1 MGSVLLG
8 AMAGSMAAVI
18 ALFLGAGFWPA
29 FMTYAVTGVA
39 TTCGVAVA
47 VFLRPDA
54 LSSEFAGMPADMA
67 PVDTM
72 AQWLEDDETVLP
84 AQEETTGKRD
94 SRAA

>member
-8 AMAGSMAAVI
+8 AMAGCMAAVI

-29 FMTYAVTGVA
+29 FMTYVVTGVA

-54 LSSEFAGMPADMA
+54 LAPEFAGMPADMA
-67 PVDTM
+67 PADTM
-72 AQWLEDDETVLP
+72 TQWLDDDETVLP
-84 AQEETTGKRD
+84 EREDTQSNDT
-94 SRAA
+94 RAA